1 MKRVPRV
8 TALDWVLLP
17 VRPWTLARVAEEA
30 SDLQALLSSSLVVA
44 VPCGIFASFLFGT
57 ISEPFPTWGV
67 YLDNV
72 LWAGLLGVPFGG
84 AVGFLVPQALL
95 FVMFPLAR
103 GRGRAGLRAILL
115 NHVAMSLPFSALLAA
130 WTCAGLADSSF
141 GLLAGKP
148 AWMTSSTVSA
158 LGSWTG
164 ATLFLGLWGL
174 NAAWG
179 FRGIG
184 RRGRVA
190 SAG

>member
-1 MKRVPRV
+1 METAPRV
-8 TALDWVLLP
+8 TWVDWLLLP
-17 VRPWTLARVAEEA
+17 VRPWTLARVAEGA
-30 SDLQALLSSSLVVA
+30 SDRQALLLSSLAVA
-44 VPCGIFASFLFGT
+44 VPGGVFASFLFGT

-84 AVGFLVPQALL
+84 AVGFLVPPALL

-115 NHVAMSLPFSALLAA
+115 NHVAMFLPLCALFAA
-130 WTCAGLADSSF
+130 WTCAGLADPSF

-148 AWMTSSTVSA
+148 AWLTSSTVAA

-184 RRGRVA
+184 RRGGA
-190 SAG
+190 APAG